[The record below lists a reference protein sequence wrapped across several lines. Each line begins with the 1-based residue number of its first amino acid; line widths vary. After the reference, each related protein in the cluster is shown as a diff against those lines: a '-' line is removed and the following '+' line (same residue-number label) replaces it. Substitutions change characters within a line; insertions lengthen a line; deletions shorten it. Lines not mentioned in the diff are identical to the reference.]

1 MRSNLQTSLGGNM
14 GIFTNHKLTLATGFA
29 LAAIILGIGLTA
41 GNAPDIATLVSGL
54 VRWGHFL
61 AGITWIGLLYYLNFC
76 QVPSLGNVS
85 AETKADLFKD
95 GSVVRR
101 VLWWFRWGAML
112 TLIFGASL
120 YMGMLHNGG
129 TSGVPGWDIR
139 IGGLF
144 GIIMWFNVW
153 FIIWPAQKRVLGIVP
168 ATAEEK
174 AALGKRALIA
184 SRTNVILSIPMLLLM
199 ASSAHFRFFG

>member
-1 MRSNLQTSLGGNM
+1 M
-14 GIFTNHKLTLATGFA
+14 GIFTNHKLTMVAGFV
-29 LAAIILGIGLTA
+29 LAAIILAIGVS
-41 GNAPDIATLVSGL
+41 GGHGPSSSDLVQGL

-85 AETKADLFKD
+85 ADTKADIFKD
-95 GSVVRR
+95 GSIVRR
-101 VLWWFRWGAML
+101 VMWWFRWGAMF
-112 TLIFGASL
+112 TLIFGAIL
-120 YMGMLHNGG
+120 YMGMMHGGG
-129 TSGVPGWDIR
+129 TSGMPGWDIR
-139 IGGLF
+139 IGALF

-153 FIIWPAQKRVLGIVP
+153 FIIWPAQKRVLGIVE

-184 SRTNVILSIPMLLLM
+184 SRTNTILSIPMLLLM